1 MSKAIDAIDKN
12 NIPNHVVIIM
22 DGNGRWAKKHDL
34 DRIVGHREGMKSVST
49 VVKTGKEI
57 GIKYITLFAFSAQ
70 NWNRS
75 RKEVDALMDLLKH
88 FLLQEYPRLIEQ
100 DIRLNAIGR
109 LDQLPEEIRKILNQI
124 MKNTEKCKSMVLT
137 LALSY
142 GGREEIVD
150 AVRSIVQ
157 QSYKPN
163 SINEKTVNRHL
174 YTSDLPDPDLL
185 IRTSGEMR
193 ISNFLLWQLAYTE
206 IYITKTLWPNFQKR
220 HFIKAIVNYQN
231 RERRF
236 GHSESQIRKKDQV

>member
-1 MSKAIDAIDKN
+1 MSKIIDTIDKN

-22 DGNGRWAKKHDL
+22 DGNGRWAKERNL

-49 VVKTGKEI
+49 IVKTSKEI

-75 RKEVDALMDLLKH
+75 KKEIDALMDLLKH

-100 DIRLNAIGR
+100 DIRLKAIGR
-109 LDQLPEEIRKILNQI
+109 LNQLPGKIRKILNQI
-124 MKNTEKCKSMVLT
+124 TKSTIKCKSMVLT

-150 AVRSIVQ
+150 AVKSIVKQ
-157 QSYKPN
+157 NYKHN
-163 SINEKTVNRHL
+163 SINEKTVNKYL

-220 HFIKAIVNYQN
+220 HFIKAIVNYQS

-236 GHSESQIRKKDQV
+236 GYSESQIKKKD

>member
-1 MSKAIDAIDKN
+1 MSKAVDAIDKN
-12 NIPNHVVIIM
+12 NIPGHVVIIM
-22 DGNGRWAKKHDL
+22 DGNGRWAKERNL
-34 DRIVGHREGMKSVST
+34 DRIAGHREGMKSVSK
-49 VVKTGKEI
+49 VVKASKEL

-75 RKEVDALMDLLKH
+75 KKEVDALMDLLKH

-109 LDQLPEEIRKILNQI
+109 LSQLPREVREILGQI
-124 MKNTEKCKSMVLT
+124 IKSTEKCRSMVLT

-150 AVRSIVQ
+150 AVKSIVKKNY
-157 QSYKPN
+157 SHE
-163 SINEKTVNRHL
+163 SISEKTVNRHL
-174 YTSDLPDPDLL
+174 YTSGLPDPDLL

-220 HFIKAIVNYQN
+220 HFLKAIINYQS

-236 GHSESQIRKKDQV
+236 GYTESQIKKKD